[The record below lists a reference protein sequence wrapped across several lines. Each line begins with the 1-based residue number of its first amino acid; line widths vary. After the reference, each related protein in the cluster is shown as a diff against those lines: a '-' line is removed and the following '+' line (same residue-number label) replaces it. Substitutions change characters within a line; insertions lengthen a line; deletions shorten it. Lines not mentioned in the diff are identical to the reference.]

1 MPAQNA
7 EGGDSRVDST
17 SGSRAEVI
25 SAGVPSWLDE
35 LQLIPGPPWH
45 AMSTRSLD
53 GSAWL
58 MADAQRDTQLAE
70 KRRLLGAIPDAVS
83 ATLPGT
89 IVQAA
94 AAEAGELVSA
104 ASGQQPL
111 ESDRAPLEAA
121 ALRVQEDLCVLLRN
135 GDHWRLVAG
144 VVCFPSMWRLTDKL
158 GLSMTEVHGPVPGY
172 ADELA
177 ARVDRFLNRM
187 QPDRP
192 VWRRNWFIHHAGD
205 LHHPAPPPPPPC
217 PPAVPDGL
225 WLRSER
231 QTLRRLPRTG
241 AVLFTI
247 GTQQVPLAVVGHRPD
262 IAAGMA
268 ASICSWS
275 AELIE
280 YRNASNWIDPVA
292 AWLLAVGHTETT
304 VARRPP

>member
-7 EGGDSRVDST
+7 EGGDFRVDSI

-45 AMSTRSLD
+45 AMGTRSLD
-53 GSAWL
+53 DAGWL
-58 MADAQRDTQLAE
+58 MADDQRDIQLAD
-70 KRRLLGAIPDAVS
+70 KRRLLTAVPEVVS
-83 ATLPGT
+83 AGLPGPV
-89 IVQAA
+89 VQDA
-94 AAEAGELVSA
+94 AAEAAELLSA
-104 ASGQQPL
+104 TSGQQPL
-111 ESDRAPLEAA
+111 ETDRPPLEAA
-121 ALRVQEDLCVLLRN
+121 ALRVQEDLCILLRH
-135 GDHWRLVAG
+135 GDHWRLAAG

-177 ARVDRFLNRM
+177 ARVDRFLDRM

-192 VWRRNWFIHHAGD
+192 VWRRNWLIHHVVD
-205 LHHPAPPPPPPC
+205 LHQPAPPPPPPA
-217 PPAVPDGL
+217 PPEVPDGL

-268 ASICSWS
+268 TAISSWS
-275 AELIE
+275 ADLID
-280 YRNASNWIDPVA
+280 YRNASKWIDPVA
-292 AWLLAVGHTETT
+292 AWLLAVGHTETM
-304 VARRPP
+304 VAKRAP